1 MSGKNGRN
9 LREKCENWDDVPD
22 ILYSCVEFFKENFM
36 VVIREL
42 EMAWIKSRK
51 KLIRKKSGN

>member
-1 MSGKNGRN
+1 MVGIYGKRWKLGRCSAN
-9 LREKCENWDDVPD
+9 FIFLCIV
-22 ILYSCVEFFKENFM
+22 LKENFM

-42 EMAWIKSRK
+42 EMAWIKNRK